1 MKQTMHDIETDIGGG
16 RGRNSIQQNV
26 SCIKKTGL
34 KDSCLKSMRKELQ
47 QILLLQVSGLVLQ
60 TWKTAA
66 LHSFLFSVLLISSK
80 RVLSLFDANFFKLSV
95 VFSVGVSSSAL
106 ASIFLPLH
114 SSFYIPSTLIIWPK
128 HLSCSFF

>member
-1 MKQTMHDIETDIGGG
+1 MISRLILEEVEDE
-16 RGRNSIQQNV
+16 IQFDKMLAAL
-26 SCIKKTGL
+26 KKTGL

-95 VFSVGVSSSAL
+95 VFSVGVSSSGL
-106 ASIFLPLH
+106 ASTCFATP
-114 SSFYIPSTLIIWPK
+114 
-128 HLSCSFF
+128 